1 MHNVF
6 ICIGSNVGERKE
18 QIISAIAL
26 LKKYKN
32 INLVK
37 LSSLYETLPF
47 GVKEQDNYYNCA
59 LEIKT
64 DYEPKDLLM
73 ILKTVEKEVGRKESF
88 TWGPREIDLDLALFD
103 NLVIRNETLKIP
115 HPGIRER
122 DFFLVPLLELDE
134 ELQLPDD
141 NKKLKDYLKLI
152 DTNHII
158 SKFELNLSEINGS

>member
-1 MHNVF
+1 
-6 ICIGSNVGERKE
+6 
-18 QIISAIAL
+18 
-26 LKKYKN
+26 
-32 INLVK
+32 
-37 LSSLYETLPF
+37 LPF
-47 GVKEQDNYYNCA
+47 GVKDQDNYYNCA

-103 NLVIRNETLKIP
+103 KLVIRNESLKIP

-122 DFFLVPLLELDE
+122 DFFLVPLLELDDG
-134 ELQLPDD
+134 LQLPDD

-152 DTNHII
+152 DSNHII
-158 SKFELNLSEINGS
+158 EKYEFHLDLKRSEL